1 VTTKYTLQDGLA
13 FVVITGT
20 KRFLTWRTSV
30 AMIGYE
36 DLDLETV
43 RNVVNEEGMELARR
57 SRIWKAHEHM
67 LSLGFTADR
76 DRRRNTPRF
85 IYYKAEDGR
94 HGFISKG
101 SVWVSPANKWSSE
114 KVATF
119 KNGEG

>member
-1 VTTKYTLQDGLA
+1 MTTKYTLQDGLA

-85 IYYKAEDGR
+85 IYLLQSRRRSPWVYFQR
-94 HGFISKG
+94 LCLGFSG
-101 SVWVSPANKWSSE
+101 Q
-114 KVATF
+114 
-119 KNGEG
+119 